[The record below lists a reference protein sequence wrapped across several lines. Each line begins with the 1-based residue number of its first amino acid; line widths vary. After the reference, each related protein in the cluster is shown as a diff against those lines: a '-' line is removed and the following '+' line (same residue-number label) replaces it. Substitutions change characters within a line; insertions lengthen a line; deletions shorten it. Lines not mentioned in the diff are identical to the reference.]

1 MLNPMPSAPL
11 DSPWKQTITLEEQ
24 WLLQKEKVLAWLRVG
39 FALVALVAIQFNPL
53 RVARFPILSHVFLVA
68 FLLYSL
74 IVLYLVRRERTAP
87 KKIGLVTTC
96 LDLVWVSSLVFTTGA
111 VQTPFFAY
119 YFFPVITA
127 SSRYGI
133 KGGLSA
139 ALVGVILYGF
149 IRLYFVWENPISI
162 DLFIVRSVYLVFL
175 AYIFGLLSEFERKQ
189 NQKLLA
195 LSKTAGEVAMLEERR
210 RIARELH
217 DGLLQSL
224 ATHLLRLET
233 CRKRLLVSPV
243 ELDRELQSI
252 ENETRSSMKLIRQFL
267 TGKETQS
274 FPPGMLLEYLR
285 GDLRFLRDGLGMR
298 VILETEPEDLNLSG
312 DVERDLY
319 FVLREGLMNITKHSQ
334 ASRADVALRQT
345 ENKIQGTL
353 IDDGVGFD
361 INEARN
367 GQGLGLTSMKERIKK
382 LKGELD
388 IKSSPGKGTTISFV
402 LPVAGNDSAIGQC
415 LMQVSNQSGSG

>member
-1 MLNPMPSAPL
+1 MPSTPL
-11 DSPWKQTITLEEQ
+11 VTGRKKTITLEDQ
-24 WLLQKEKVLAWLRVG
+24 WLLQKEIVLAWLRAG
-39 FALVALVAIQFNPL
+39 FALVALVVIQFNPS
-53 RVARFPILSHVFLVA
+53 RTARFPVLAHVFLIA

-74 IVLYLVRRERTAP
+74 IILYLARRERTDP
-87 KKIGLVTTC
+87 KKLGLITTC
-96 LDLVWVSSLVFTTGA
+96 LDLMWVSSIVFTTGA

-149 IRLYFVWENPISI
+149 IRLYFVWDNPISI
-162 DLFIVRSVYLVFL
+162 DLFIVRAVYLVFL

-195 LSKTAGEVAMLEERR
+195 LSKTAGEVAMRDERR

-233 CRKRLLVSPV
+233 CRKRLLVSPT

-252 ENETRSSMKLIRQFL
+252 EDETRSSMKLIRQFL
-267 TGKETQS
+267 AGKETQS

-285 GDLRFLRDGLGMR
+285 DDLRFLRDGLGMR
-298 VILETEPEDLNLSG
+298 VILETEPDDLNLPEAI
-312 DVERDLY
+312 ERDLY
-319 FVLREGLMNITKHSQ
+319 FVLREGLMNITRHSQ
-334 ASRADVALRQT
+334 ASRADIALRQT
-345 ENKIQGTL
+345 ETEIRGSL
-353 IDDGVGFD
+353 LDDGVGFD
-361 INEARN
+361 TTGTNN
-367 GQGLGLTSMKERIKK
+367 GHGLGLTSMQERIQK
-382 LKGELD
+382 LRGELD
-388 IKSSPGKGTTISFV
+388 IKSSPRKGTNISFV
-402 LPVAGNDSAIGQC
+402 LPLADSRKSA
-415 LMQVSNQSGSG
+415 

>member
-1 MLNPMPSAPL
+1 MPF
-11 DSPWKQTITLEEQ
+11 TLEKTRQKQGVTPEDQ
-24 WLLQKEKVLAWLRVG
+24 WLLQKEIVLAWLRAG
-39 FALVALVAIQFNPL
+39 FALVALVVIQFNPS
-53 RVARFPILSHVFLVA
+53 RTARFPVLAHVFLIA

-74 IVLYLVRRERTAP
+74 IILYLARRERTDP
-87 KKIGLVTTC
+87 KQIGLVTTC
-96 LDLVWVSSLVFTTGA
+96 LDLMWVSSIVFTTGA

-139 ALVGVILYGF
+139 ALVGVVLYGF
-149 IRLYFVWENPISI
+149 IRLYFVWDNPISI
-162 DLFIVRSVYLVFL
+162 DLFIVRAVYLVFL

-195 LSKTAGEVAMLEERR
+195 LSKTAGEVAMRDERR

-233 CRKRLLVSPV
+233 CRKRLLVSPT

-252 ENETRSSMKLIRQFL
+252 EDETRSSMKQIRQFL
-267 TGKETQS
+267 AGKETQS

-285 GDLRFLRDGLGMR
+285 DDLRFLRDGLGMR
-298 VILETEPEDLNLSG
+298 VILETEPEDLNLP
-312 DVERDLY
+312 DDIERDLY
-319 FVLREGLMNITKHSQ
+319 FVLREGLMNITRHSQ
-334 ASRADVALRQT
+334 ASRADIALRQT
-345 ENKIQGTL
+345 ETEIRGSL
-353 IDDGVGFD
+353 LDDGVGFD
-361 INEARN
+361 TTGTNN
-367 GQGLGLTSMKERIKK
+367 GHGLGLTSMQERIQK
-382 LKGELD
+382 LRGELD
-388 IKSSPGKGTTISFV
+388 IKSSPGKGTNISFV
-402 LPVAGNDSAIGQC
+402 LPIEDSRKSA
-415 LMQVSNQSGSG
+415 

>member
-1 MLNPMPSAPL
+1 MTP
-11 DSPWKQTITLEEQ
+11 EER
-24 WLLQKEKVLAWLRVG
+24 WVLQKEKVLAWLRAG
-39 FALVALVAIQFNPL
+39 FALIALVVIQINPS
-53 RVARFPILSHVFLVA
+53 RVGKYPILSHVFLIA

-74 IVLYLVRRERTAP
+74 IIVYLARRERTDP
-87 KKIGLVTTC
+87 KKLGLITTC
-96 LDLVWVSSLVFTTGA
+96 LDLMWVSSIVFTTGA

-149 IRLYFVWENPISI
+149 IRLYFVWDNPISI
-162 DLFIVRSVYLVFL
+162 DLFVVRAVYLVFL

-189 NQKLLA
+189 NEKLLA
-195 LSKTAGEVAMLEERR
+195 LSKTAGEVAMRDERR

-233 CRKRLLVSPV
+233 CRKRLLVSPT

-252 ENETRSSMKLIRQFL
+252 EDETRSSMKLIRQFL
-267 TGKETQS
+267 AGKETQS

-285 GDLRFLRDGLGMR
+285 DDLRFLRDGLGMR
-298 VILETEPEDLNLSG
+298 VILETEPEDLNLP
-312 DVERDLY
+312 DDIERDLY
-319 FVLREGLMNITKHSQ
+319 FVLREGLMNITRHSQ
-334 ASRADVALRQT
+334 ASRADIILRQT
-345 ENKIQGTL
+345 ATDIRGTL
-353 IDDGVGFD
+353 TDDGVGFHVT
-361 INEARN
+361 EASN
-367 GQGLGLTSMKERIKK
+367 GQALGLTNMKERIQK
-382 LKGELD
+382 LRGELD
-388 IKSSPGKGTTISFV
+388 IKSSPGKGAKVSFV
-402 LPVAGNDSAIGQC
+402 LPLGE
-415 LMQVSNQSGSG
+415 

>member
-1 MLNPMPSAPL
+1 M
-11 DSPWKQTITLEEQ
+11 TLEDQ
-24 WLLQKEKVLAWLRVG
+24 WLKQKEKVLAWIRAG
-39 FALVALVAIQFNPL
+39 FALVALVVIQFNPL
-53 RVARFPILSHVFLVA
+53 RVAKYPILSYVFLVA
-68 FLLYSL
+68 FFLYSL
-74 IVLYLVRRERTAP
+74 IILYLVWRDRTDP
-87 KKIGLVTTC
+87 RKIGLATTC
-96 LDLVWVSSLVFTTGA
+96 LDLVWVSLIVFTTGA
-111 VQTPFFAY
+111 AQTPFFAY

-139 ALVGVILYGF
+139 AVVGVVLYGF
-149 IRLYFVWENPISI
+149 IRLYFVWDNPLAI
-162 DLFIVRSVYLVFL
+162 DLFVVRAVYLVFL

-233 CRKRLLVSPV
+233 CRKRLLVSPG

-252 ENETRSSMKLIRQFL
+252 EHETRSSMKLIRQFL
-267 TGKETQS
+267 AGKETQS
-274 FPPGMLLEYLR
+274 FPHGMLLEYLK
-285 GDLRFLRDGLGMR
+285 GDLGFLRDGLGMR
-298 VILETEPEDLNLSG
+298 VILETEPEDLTLSD

-319 FVLREGLMNITKHSQ
+319 FVLREGLMNITRHSQ
-334 ASRADVALRQT
+334 ASRADIALRQT
-345 ENKIQGTL
+345 ENNIQGTL
-353 IDDGVGFD
+353 KDDGVGFD
-361 INEARN
+361 VNETRN
-367 GQGLGLTSMKERIKK
+367 GQGVGLTNMRERIKK

-402 LPVAGNDSAIGQC
+402 LPLAANDSA
-415 LMQVSNQSGSG
+415 V

>member
-1 MLNPMPSAPL
+1 M
-11 DSPWKQTITLEEQ
+11 TLEDQ
-24 WLLQKEKVLAWLRVG
+24 WLLQKEKVLAWLRSG
-39 FALVALVAIQFNPL
+39 FALVALVVIQFNPL
-53 RVARFPILSHVFLVA
+53 RVARYPILSYVFLVA

-74 IVLYLVRRERTAP
+74 IVLYLVWREKTDP

-96 LDLVWVSSLVFTTGA
+96 LDLMWVSSIVFTTGA
-111 VQTPFFAY
+111 AQTPFFAY

-139 ALVGVILYGF
+139 ALVGVTLYGF
-149 IRLYFVWENPISI
+149 IRLYFVWENPISV
-162 DLFIVRSVYLVFL
+162 DLFVVRSVYLVFL

-195 LSKTAGEVAMLEERR
+195 LSKTAAEVAMLEERR

-233 CRKRLLVSPV
+233 CRKRLLVSPA

-252 ENETRSSMKLIRQFL
+252 EDETRSSMKLIRQFL
-267 TGKETQS
+267 AGKETQS

-298 VILETEPEDLNLSG
+298 VILETEPEDLELS
-312 DVERDLY
+312 DNVERDLY
-319 FVLREGLMNITKHSQ
+319 FVLREGLMNITRHSH

-345 ENKIQGTL
+345 EKNIQGTL
-353 IDDGVGFD
+353 IDDGIGFD
-361 INEARN
+361 MNEVRN
-367 GQGLGLTSMKERIKK
+367 GQGLGLTSMQERIKK

-402 LPVAGNDSAIGQC
+402 LPLAANDSA
-415 LMQVSNQSGSG
+415 V